1 MEKYQDSRDSE
12 QSVSTTIS
20 VASYEDVIVARQ
32 KVRELMNE
40 MKFSLL
46 DQTRVVTAVSE
57 LSRNIIVHAGKGEM
71 TIIRY
76 DQPGR
81 KGFRC
86 IFEDKGPGIADIDLA
101 MKEGYSTTNS
111 LGLGLS
117 GSKKLCRNFSI
128 ESVRGKGTKIEIA
141 EWK

>member
-1 MEKYQDSRDSE
+1 MEKYQERRDSG
-12 QSVSTTIS
+12 QSISTTI
-20 VASYEDVIVARQ
+20 AITSYEDVIVARQ
-32 KVRELMNE
+32 KVREFMNE
-40 MKFSLL
+40 MNFSLL
-46 DQTRVVTAVSE
+46 DQTRVITAVSE

-101 MKEGYSTTNS
+101 MREGYSTTNS
-111 LGLGLS
+111 LGIGLS
-117 GSKKLCRNFSI
+117 GSQKLCRNFSI
-128 ESVRGKGTKIEIA
+128 QSAQGKGTKIEIA
-141 EWK
+141 EWL